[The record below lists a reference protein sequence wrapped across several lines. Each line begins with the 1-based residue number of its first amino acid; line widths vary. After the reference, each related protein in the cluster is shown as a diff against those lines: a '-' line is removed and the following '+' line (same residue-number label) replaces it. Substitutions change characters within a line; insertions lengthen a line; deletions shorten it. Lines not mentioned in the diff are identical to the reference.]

1 MKLNVKQVGIG
12 DLGMR
17 YPMTLNIL
25 YGLERCYTP
34 SVDGNGDGYA
44 WGKCIRLLKKGA
56 VVIMKTGV

>member
-34 SVDGNGDGYA
+34 SVDGNEGGSVQYDTKT
-44 WGKCIRLLKKGA
+44 WEA
-56 VVIMKTGV
+56 V